1 MSRWDFVIYLSGLI
15 TMGYL
20 ACGLFFAKFWWRSR
34 DFLFLAFAVAFWLM
48 AADAALLAMLSPEDT
63 RRVWVY
69 LLRIPA
75 YLLIV
80 LAIVRKNT
88 DATNEHRRKPR

>member
-1 MSRWDFVIYLSGLI
+1 MSRWGFVIYLSGLI

-48 AADAALLAMLSPEDT
+48 AADASLLSVLPPQDP

-80 LAIVRKNT
+80 LAIVRKNV
-88 DATNEHRRKPR
+88 DATNEK

>member
-1 MSRWDFVIYLSGLI
+1 MTRWGLVIYLSGLV

-20 ACGLFFAKFWWRSR
+20 ACGLFFVKFWWRSR
-34 DFLFLAFAVAFWLM
+34 DLLFLAFAVAFWFM
-48 AADAALLAMLSPEDT
+48 AADAALLAALPPQDQ
-63 RRVWVY
+63 RRVLVY

-88 DATNEHRRKPR
+88 NVANEE

>member
-1 MSRWDFVIYLSGLI
+1 VTRSGFVIYLSGLI

-34 DFLFLAFAVAFWLM
+34 DLLFLAFAVAFWLM
-48 AADAALLAMLSPEDT
+48 AADATLLSLLPPQDE

-69 LLRIPA
+69 LLRIPG

-80 LAIVRKNT
+80 MAIVRKNT
-88 DATNEHRRKPR
+88 DAANEE

>member
-1 MSRWDFVIYLSGLI
+1 MTRWGFVTYLSGLV

-34 DFLFLAFAVAFWLM
+34 DLLFLAFAIAFWLM
-48 AADAALLAMLSPEDT
+48 AADATTLAVLLPQDP

-88 DATNEHRRKPR
+88 SAANEE

>member
-1 MSRWDFVIYLSGLI
+1 VTRWGLVIYLSGLI

-34 DFLFLAFAVAFWLM
+34 DFLFLAFGIAFWLM
-48 AADAALLAMLSPEDT
+48 AADAALLAMLPPEDE

-80 LAIVRKNT
+80 MAIVRKNT
-88 DATNEHRRKPR
+88 DAANEE

>member
-1 MSRWDFVIYLSGLI
+1 MTEWGSVIYLSGLI

-20 ACGLFFAKFWWRSR
+20 ACGLFFAKFWRRSH
-34 DFLFLAFAVAFWLM
+34 DLLFLAFAVAFWLM
-48 AADAALLAMLSPEDT
+48 AADATVLAMLPPQDE

-69 LLRIPA
+69 LLRIPG

-88 DATNEHRRKPR
+88 DAADEE

>member
-1 MSRWDFVIYLSGLI
+1 MTRWDFVIYLSGLI

-48 AADAALLAMLSPEDT
+48 AADSTALTMLPPQDEK
-63 RRVWVY
+63 RVWVY
-69 LLRIPA
+69 LLRVPG
-75 YLLIV
+75 YLFIV

-88 DATNEHRRKPR
+88 DRTNGG

>member
-1 MSRWDFVIYLSGLI
+1 MTRWGVVVYLSGLT
-15 TMGYL
+15 TMGSL
-20 ACGLFFAKFWWRSR
+20 ACGLFFVKFWWRSR
-34 DFLFLAFAVAFWLM
+34 DLLFLAFAIAFWLL
-48 AADAALLAMLSPEDT
+48 AADATLLALLPPQDP

-80 LAIVRKNT
+80 LAIIRKNT
-88 DATNEHRRKPR
+88 SAANEE

>member
-1 MSRWDFVIYLSGLI
+1 MTRWGFVTYVSGLV

-34 DFLFLAFAVAFWLM
+34 DLLFLAFAIAFWFM
-48 AADAALLAMLSPEDT
+48 AADATLLAALAPQDQ
-63 RRVWVY
+63 RRLWVY

-88 DATNEHRRKPR
+88 NVAREE

>member
-1 MSRWDFVIYLSGLI
+1 VSRWDFVIYLSGLI

-20 ACGLFFAKFWWRSR
+20 ACGLFFAKFWWRTL
-34 DFLFLAFAVAFWLM
+34 DLLFLAFAAAFWLT
-48 AADAALLAMLSPEDT
+48 AADAALLAVLPPEDE
-63 RRVWVY
+63 RRVWVH

-80 LAIVRKNT
+80 LAIVRKNM
-88 DATNEHRRKPR
+88 DATNEK

>member
-1 MSRWDFVIYLSGLI
+1 VNRWGFVIYLSGLI
-15 TMGYL
+15 TMGNL

-34 DFLFLAFAVAFWLM
+34 DLLFLAFAVAFWFM
-48 AADAALLAMLSPEDT
+48 AADSTLLAMLPPQDQ
-63 RRVWVY
+63 RRVLVY

-88 DATNEHRRKPR
+88 DAANEE